1 MIIAQLQMP
10 VFQEK
15 EKNLEQLEAAV
26 RHLCEQ
32 PDEKKPDL
40 ITAGEMFNC
49 PYETQNFPV
58 YAEPAGGPTWQRLS
72 DLAEEYGVYLS
83 PGTIPEC
90 DEEGNVYNTAFV
102 FDRRGHQIACHRK
115 MHLFDIN
122 VTGGQNF
129 RESDTLSAGNE
140 VTVFDTEFGR
150 GGICVCFDFRFPE
163 LARLMVLEGAR
174 FILVPAAFNQTT
186 GPAHWDV
193 MFRSRAIDNQCW
205 TIGTSPSLDPNASY
219 HAWGHSLIV
228 SPWGDIISE
237 MDEVPEYRV
246 LDIDITET
254 ERVREQLPL
263 LYARRTDV
271 YTLTKNTEQEN

>member
-1 MIIAQLQMP
+1 MIVAQLQMP
-10 VFQEK
+10 VFEEK
-15 EKNLEQLEAAV
+15 EKNLDQLETAV
-26 RHLCEQ
+26 QHLCEKSGR
-32 PDEKKPDL
+32 ERPDL
-40 ITAGEMFNC
+40 ITAGEMFSC
-49 PYETQNFPV
+49 PYETEKFPE
-58 YAEPAGGPTWQRLS
+58 YAEPAGGPAWQRLS
-72 DLAEEYGVYLS
+72 DLAAECGVYLS
-83 PGTIPEC
+83 PGTMPEC
-90 DEEGNVYNTAFV
+90 DEEGRVYNTAFV
-102 FDRRGHQIACHRK
+102 FDRSGRQIACHRK
-115 MHLFDIN
+115 MHMFDIN
-122 VTGGQNF
+122 VEGGQSF
-129 RESDTLSAGNE
+129 RESDTLTAGNE

-186 GPAHWDV
+186 GPAHWEV

-205 TIGTSPSLDPNASY
+205 TIGTSPSLNPQASY

-228 SPWGDIISE
+228 SPWGEILSE
-237 MDEVPEYRV
+237 MDEVPEYRI

-271 YTLTKNTEQEN
+271 YTVTKSNSQED

>member
-1 MIIAQLQMP
+1 MKIAQLQLP
-10 VFQEK
+10 VFEEK
-15 EKNLEQLEAAV
+15 EKNLDQLEAEIERV
-26 RHLCEQ
+26 CE
-32 PDEKKPDL
+32 DHEEGKTDL

-49 PYETQNFPV
+49 PYETGNFPK
-58 YAEPAGGPTWQRLS
+58 YAEPAGGPVWKRLS
-72 DLAEEYGVYLS
+72 GMAERYGVYLS
-83 PGTIPEC
+83 PGTIPEV
-90 DEEGNVYNTAFV
+90 DEEGKVYNTAFV
-102 FDRRGHQIACHRK
+102 FDRKGRQIARHRK
-115 MHLFDIN
+115 MHLFDIQ
-122 VTGGQNF
+122 VEGGQTF

-150 GGICVCFDFRFPE
+150 AGICVCFDFRFPE
-163 LARLMVLEGAR
+163 LARLMVLQGAR

-205 TIGTSPSLDPNASY
+205 TIGTSPSLNPDASY
-219 HAWGHSLIV
+219 HAWGHSLVV

-237 MDEVPEYRV
+237 MDKVPESRV

-263 LYARRTDV
+263 LSARREDV
-271 YTLTKNTEQEN
+271 YALKLKAQGE